1 MITLGK
7 LVGLLATVG
16 LSVGAT
22 LTWAS
27 PPLGEQVLTVC
38 PEGPPTCQFSK
49 IQEALDAAADGATI
63 SIWPGIYVE
72 QEELLIAKNI
82 NLLGSEPRSVRL
94 ITGRVNVK
102 GTVQVVISGL
112 FIQGLASYGTLK
124 VYEAKVTLAN
134 VNIVGVISVNDT
146 ETDTEQPKPSQ
157 LMLINVHVLSSAWA
171 LLIGPAA
178 EAIVS
183 NSELVSSGAD
193 VVIATPNAQLMM
205 SRSLLRS
212 TYYYGSGLLA
222 AKGAKVWLYDTQIEI
237 SPVPTMVPD
246 ERSGAP
252 AGIEAYEGSDLVLQR
267 IKIFSTY
274 HGVLVKNARLH
285 IEASQVVAIVGWG
298 VGLVIAPC
306 GIRLPPIDFP
316 SPQVFEGL
324 ITGRQNKISGG
335 RELGDVCP
343 SALEFLKTPQGG
355 QYP

>member
-1 MITLGK
+1 MRIAKLLRLGAA
-7 LVGLLATVG
+7 LVLLASTAGSIG
-16 LSVGAT
+16 LAQRT
-22 LTWAS
+22 
-27 PPLGEQVLTVC
+27 LTVC

-49 IQEALDAAADGATI
+49 IQEAIDAAADGATI
-63 SIWPGIYVE
+63 LIWPGIYIE
-72 QEELLIAKNI
+72 QEELLISKNI
-82 NLLGSEPRSVRL
+82 NLLSSEPRSVRL

-102 GTVQVVISGL
+102 GSVQVVISGL
-112 FIQGLASYGTLK
+112 FIQGLSPHGTLK
-124 VYEAKVTLAN
+124 VYGAKVTLAN
-134 VNIVGVISVNDT
+134 VNIVGAIGVNDI

-157 LMLINVHVLSSAWA
+157 LMLINVHVLSGVWA

-178 EAIVS
+178 EAVVS
-183 NSELVSSGAD
+183 NSELVSAGAD
-193 VVIATPNAQLMM
+193 VVDVTPNAQLTM

-212 TYYYGSGLLA
+212 TYYYGSGLWA

-237 SPVPTMVPD
+237 SSLPTVVPD

-252 AGIEAYEGSDLVLQR
+252 AGIVAYEGSDLVLQR

-285 IEASQVVAIVGWG
+285 MEASQVVAIVGWG
-298 VGLVIAPC
+298 VGLVIASC
-306 GIRLPPIDFP
+306 GTRLPPIDFP

-324 ITGRQNKISGG
+324 ITGRQNEISGG

-343 SALEFLKTPQGG
+343 SALEFLKTPEGG